1 MQKKTD
7 FKRAGDADT
16 MKFAEKADA
25 ARLKPEFDE
34 LDIDELETT
43 PVDLIKLSD
52 VVKIKSLNK
61 TDCIWWLRK
70 VMSFILVG
78 LLKKTDYDNK
88 TNYIEGKLPVI
99 TSLAYIASVKNEIPN
114 VSYLVKKKKKKVYDA
129 NIWYTEKKYFITFD
143 YKKKSQMKY
152 FMQR

>member
-34 LDIDELETT
+34 LDIGELETT

-61 TDCIWWLRK
+61 TDCI
-70 VMSFILVG
+70 
-78 LLKKTDYDNK
+78 
-88 TNYIEGKLPVI
+88 
-99 TSLAYIASVKNEIPN
+99 
-114 VSYLVKKKKKKVYDA
+114 
-129 NIWYTEKKYFITFD
+129 
-143 YKKKSQMKY
+143 
-152 FMQR
+152 